1 MIWIPMALM
10 AIENE
15 EDSAFIR
22 QLFLENQKA
31 MFRTALKIV
40 KDEHTARDMVSDAY
54 LMMIVKIDALR
65 KITSCKLSPYVI
77 SIVRNTSLM
86 YLRKRRRENL
96 WLVDDEAVLDWAV
109 CNYHEIDE
117 ELIAE
122 AETDELRTALN
133 RIHKSHKELLE
144 MKYFECL
151 TDEEIAEQIGIG
163 KDSVR
168 FYLTKAR
175 RSLAEALKGSDKD

>member
-1 MIWIPMALM
+1 MIWIPMVLM

-22 QLFLENQKA
+22 QLYLENEQT

-40 KDEHTARDMVSDAY
+40 KDEHTARDMVSAACVI
-54 LMMIVKIDALR
+54 MIVKIDKIR
-65 KITSCKLSPYVI
+65 KVESCKRNPYVI

-96 WLVDDEAVLDWAV
+96 WLVDDEAVFDWAV
-109 CNYHEIDE
+109 HDHHEIDE
-117 ELIAE
+117 ALIAE
-122 AETDELRTALN
+122 AETDELREGLN
-133 RIHKSHKELLE
+133 RIHRNHKELLE
-144 MKYFECL
+144 MKYFERL

-163 KDSVR
+163 RDSVR

-175 RSLAEALKGSDKD
+175 RSLAEVLKGSDED

>member
-1 MIWIPMALM
+1 MIWIPMFLM

-22 QLFLENQKA
+22 RLYLENQEA

-54 LMMIVKIDALR
+54 LRMIVKIDTLR
-65 KITSCKLSPYVI
+65 KIASCKLTAYVI

-86 YLRKRRRENL
+86 YLRKRRREKL
-96 WLVDDEAVLDWAV
+96 WLVDDEAMLDLGMHDH
-109 CNYHEIDE
+109 HEIDE

-122 AETDELRTALN
+122 AEIEELRAALN
-133 RIHKSHKELLE
+133 RIHRSHRELLE

-151 TDEEIAEQIGIG
+151 TDEEISEQVGIG

-168 FYLTKAR
+168 AYLSKAR
-175 RSLAEALKGSDKD
+175 KSLAEVLKGSDKD

>member
-1 MIWIPMALM
+1 MIWIPMVLM
-10 AIENE
+10 AIESE

-22 QLFLENQKA
+22 RLYLENQKA

-54 LMMIVKIDALR
+54 VRMIVKIDILR
-65 KITSCKLSPYVI
+65 GIESCKLTPYVI
-77 SIVRNTSLM
+77 SIVRNTSKM
-86 YLRKRRRENL
+86 YLRKKGRENL

-109 CNYHEIDE
+109 HDYHEIDE

-122 AETDELRTALN
+122 AETEELREAMN

-151 TDEEIAEQIGIG
+151 SDEEIAEQIGIG

-175 RSLAEALKGSDKD
+175 RSLGEVLKGSEKN